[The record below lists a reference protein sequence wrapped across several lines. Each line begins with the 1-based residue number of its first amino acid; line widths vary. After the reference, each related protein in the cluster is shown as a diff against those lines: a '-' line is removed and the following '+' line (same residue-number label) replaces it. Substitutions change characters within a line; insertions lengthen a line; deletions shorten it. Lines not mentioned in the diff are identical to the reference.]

1 MFSCV
6 VATLKMIHITFYVI
20 YLAQKIINISFRH
33 GGGGGGGD
41 SRRGG
46 VTMMVVAEVSTVV
59 V

>member
-1 MFSCV
+1 
-6 VATLKMIHITFYVI
+6 MIHITFYVI

-46 VTMMVVAEVSTVV
+46 ATMMVVAEVSTVV